1 MVAWVRV
8 GISLRPAIIPVVP
21 SHYIYFVWDK
31 KLKPE
36 SIWGMHLLLVK
47 LGVGVEEN
55 HSGLFQVLWK
65 ISLHLILG
73 ENLIIIEGK
82 EHTV

>member
-1 MVAWVRV
+1 MN
-8 GISLRPAIIPVVP
+8 
-21 SHYIYFVWDK
+21 
-31 KLKPE
+31 
-36 SIWGMHLLLVK
+36 LLLVK

-55 HSGLFQVLWK
+55 HGGLLQVLWK

-82 EHTV
+82 EHTVKLFPVLALHHKSPPIKIILEHLL